1 MPVSV
6 DTGLL
11 VAFFDR
17 AERHHRWAIERIKEP
32 EAFLLALAL
41 IRPDEP
47 PS

>member
-1 MPVSV
+1 MPVIV

-17 AERHHRWAIERIKEP
+17 AERHHRWAIERIEEP
-32 EAFLLALAL
+32 EAFLLALVL
-41 IRPDEP
+41 IQPDGL